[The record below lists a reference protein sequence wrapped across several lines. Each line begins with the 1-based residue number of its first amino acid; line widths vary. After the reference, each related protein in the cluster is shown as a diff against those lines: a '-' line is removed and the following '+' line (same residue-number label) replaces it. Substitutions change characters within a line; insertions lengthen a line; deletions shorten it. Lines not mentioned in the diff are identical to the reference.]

1 MHALVRGVLS
11 LHGNRF
17 FPRHQLPRRVETW
30 DEAQR
35 AAAGPSGALGFVSQR
50 GEVGDAMSVL
60 RELRLEVG
68 QSLVHVE
75 WDREG

>member
-1 MHALVRGVLS
+1 MRPRGLQQDLQVL
-11 LHGNRF
+11 
-17 FPRHQLPRRVETW
+17 W
-30 DEAQR
+30 
-35 AAAGPSGALGFVSQR
+35 GFVSQR